1 MLNMID
7 NWRRER
13 SAVNQ
18 LSRLSDRELAD
29 LGIERRDIKK
39 VARFASAMT
48 RDEVAAIV
56 APPFVFAD
64 LGGSLPVEPDNTVY
78 RPTSLAA

>member
-1 MLNMID
+1 MLNMIS

-13 SAVNQ
+13 SAVSQ

-29 LGIERRDIKK
+29 LGIQRQDIKA
-39 VARFASAMT
+39 VARFASVMT
-48 RDEVAAIV
+48 REEVTAIV
-56 APPFVFAD
+56 EPPFVFAD
-64 LGGSLPVEPDNTVY
+64 LGGSRHVEPATTVY

>member
-1 MLNMID
+1 MLNMIS

-13 SAVNQ
+13 SAVSQ

-29 LGIERRDIKK
+29 LGIERRDIRS
-39 VARFASAMT
+39 VARFASAMP
-48 RDEVAAIV
+48 RDEVAAIQP
-56 APPFVFAD
+56 AFVYAD
-64 LGGSLPVEPDNTVY
+64 LGGSRHGGAANTGY

>member
-1 MLNMID
+1 MLNIIS

-13 SAVNQ
+13 AAVSQ

-29 LGIERRDIKK
+29 LGIQRQDIKA

-48 RDEVAAIV
+48 RDEVTAV
-56 APPFVFAD
+56 VEPPFVFAD
-64 LGGSLPVEPDNTVY
+64 LGGRLPVEPANTLY